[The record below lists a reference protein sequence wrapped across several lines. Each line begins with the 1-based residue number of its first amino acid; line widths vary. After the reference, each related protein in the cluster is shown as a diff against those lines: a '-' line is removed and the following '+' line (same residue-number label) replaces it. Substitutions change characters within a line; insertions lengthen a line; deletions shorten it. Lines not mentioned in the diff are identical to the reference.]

1 MHFRGT
7 SGEVFTFI
15 LRYFTILCQCL
26 LVILWTNTIR
36 KKIIIMLSDVLTWT
50 PQCPWFWM
58 GVIRDRSSLSLS
70 LSLFYG
76 PKGKRANATI
86 LIHTLKP
93 TPCKIHTAYSIPL
106 PQYIQ
111 NLPKRTGM
119 YVEFYILVVVKS
131 FSACHCVKNNCFFVF
146 SLPFYSFPPSLSGP
160 YFSVLPG

>member
-1 MHFRGT
+1 MNKYYQK
-7 SGEVFTFI
+7 E
-15 LRYFTILCQCL
+15 
-26 LVILWTNTIR
+26 NNNN
-36 KKIIIMLSDVLTWT
+36 
-50 PQCPWFWM
+50 
-58 GVIRDRSSLSLS
+58 VIRCTHLDTTMPMVLDGSHSGPKLSLS

-76 PKGKRANATI
+76 PKGKRENATI

-93 TPCKIHTAYSIPL
+93 TPFKIHTVYSIPL

-111 NLPKRTGM
+111 NLPKSTGM

>member
-1 MHFRGT
+1 MYSPGHHNAHGFGWESFGT
-7 SGEVFTFI
+7 EA
-15 LRYFTILCQCL
+15 
-26 LVILWTNTIR
+26 
-36 KKIIIMLSDVLTWT
+36 
-50 PQCPWFWM
+50 
-58 GVIRDRSSLSLS
+58 LSLS

-76 PKGKRANATI
+76 PKCKRENATI

-111 NLPKRTGM
+111 NLPKSTGM
-119 YVEFYILVVVKS
+119 HVEFYILVVVKS

-160 YFSVLPG
+160 YFSVLPGVMRDSEVLYMSRRWAGHDRSECHTQTLLNQSQITKCIYILI